1 MKTLDIVR
9 DAVKDW
15 IGNEEKENSRATIG
29 INDEDVLEASGHM
42 KAIMEIMEKYK
53 EQQCLKDYINSYSDC
68 ITG

>member
-29 INDEDVLEASGHM
+29 INDEV
-42 KAIMEIMEKYK
+42 ME
-53 EQQCLKDYINSYSDC
+53 DC
-68 ITG
+68 TIACQLLTWDK

>member
-15 IGNEEKENSRATIG
+15 TGNEEKENSRATIG

-53 EQQCLKDYINSYSDC
+53 E
-68 ITG
+68 